1 MIAMNTSLPLMIT
14 GAAGF
19 VGARIVE
26 SCNTKKIPVI
36 SVDRPEF
43 FTSRPE
49 HAGLNFGEIV
59 DLEKCSEWLERKT
72 QELGH
77 APVRAIVHMGACTDT
92 TEYDVAYLTRMNLD
106 YTKML
111 WKFCAKTKT
120 PLYYASSAATY
131 GAGELGYDDDESITG
146 RLKPLN
152 PYGES
157 KRAFDEWALAEEKK
171 GHHPPN
177 WAGFKFFNVYGFGEG
192 HKGKMASVIFH
203 GYHQMKQTGLVKLFQ
218 SHKAGIAHGEQKRD
232 FIFVDDIVNV
242 IHFALAKP
250 LVRGVY
256 NLGSGKA
263 RSFHDLA
270 KATFRAAG
278 IPENIE
284 FIPMPEE
291 LRGRYQYFTEASMG
305 KLRTQGYTTPFTELE
320 DGVRQYV
327 ERLNKAAQTS

>member
-1 MIAMNTSLPLMIT
+1 MNTSLPLMIT

-26 SCNTKKIPVI
+26 SCNAKKIPVI

-43 FTSRPE
+43 FAARKE

-59 DLEKCSEWLERKT
+59 DLEKCSEWLEAKT
-72 QELGH
+72 KELGH

-92 TEYDVAYLTRMNLD
+92 TEYDVAFLTRMNLE
-106 YTKML
+106 YTKTL
-111 WKFCAKTKT
+111 WKFCAKTKI

-131 GAGELGYDDDESITG
+131 GAGELGYDDNEATTEK
-146 RLKPLN
+146 LKPLN

-171 GHHPPN
+171 GHCPPH

-218 SHKAGIAHGEQKRD
+218 SHKPGIAHGEQKRD
-232 FIFVDDIVNV
+232 FIFVGDIVNV
-242 IHFALAKP
+242 IHFALSKP
-250 LVRGVY
+250 LARGVY

-270 KATFRAAG
+270 KATFQAAG
-278 IPENIE
+278 IRENIE

-291 LRGRYQYFTEASMG
+291 LRERYQYFTEATMG
-305 KLRTQGYTTPFTELE
+305 KLRAQGYTTPFTELE

-327 ERLNKAAQTS
+327 ERLKHAP